1 MLFQNIFCTY
11 RQSFNDIMD
20 NNILNFELL
29 DVKGSINFIFHENFK
44 SKEDQNQIVKR
55 IMIMKSILKKYK

>member
-1 MLFQNIFCTY
+1 
-11 RQSFNDIMD
+11 MD
-20 NNILNFELL
+20 NKILNFELL

-44 SKEDQNQIVKR
+44 SKEDQNQIVKK